1 MLKIKIGEVKSM
13 NKSKTVEYG
22 KYGYM
27 FIAPFFIVYL
37 IFQLYP
43 LVYTVWLSFVEN
55 YYKGLQ
61 QIGPNFVG
69 LNNYLSVLID
79 TDNNYQIVECAKFL
93 DTMKVMSI
101 KNTLVMWIF
110 NFVPQILLSL
120 LLAAW
125 FTDTTVKLKG
135 QGAFK
140 VIMFMPNIIT
150 ASTIAVLFYSLFNN
164 SGPFT
169 SVLRNLHIISQNY
182 DFMESKAGT
191 IGLIA
196 FMQFWMW
203 YGNTMIVLIAG
214 ILGINPSL
222 YEAAMVDG
230 ASSRQ
235 TFFSITLPL
244 LKPILQ
250 YTLVTSAIGGLQ
262 MYDIPAL
269 FNVSGTGDALPNYA
283 SQTITMYI
291 RRLGFT
297 TKDMG
302 KSAAASMILFVVTLV
317 ISLLFFALTREREP
331 KQKHA
336 VIK

>member
-1 MLKIKIGEVKSM
+1 MKK
-13 NKSKTVEYG
+13 KTVEYG
-22 KYGYM
+22 KYGYI
-27 FIAPFFIVYL
+27 FILPFFIVYFL
-37 IFQLYP
+37 FQLYP
-43 LVYTVWLSFVEN
+43 LIYTVWLSFVEN
-55 YYKGLQ
+55 YYRGLTQ
-61 QIGPNFVG
+61 VGPSFVG

-79 TDNNYQIVECAKFL
+79 TDSSYHVVEGAKFL
-93 DTMKVMSI
+93 DTMTVMSI
-101 KNTLVMWIF
+101 KNTIIMWVF
-110 NFVPQILLSL
+110 NFIPQILLSL
-120 LLAAW
+120 LLASW

-140 VIMFMPNIIT
+140 IIMYMPNIIT

-169 SVLRNLHIISQNY
+169 AVLRSIGIIDESF

-191 IGLIA
+191 VGLIA

-230 ASSRQ
+230 ATSGD
-235 TFFSITLPL
+235 TFRHITLPL

-269 FNVSGTGDALPNYA
+269 FNVSGTGEALPAYA

-291 RRLGFT
+291 RKLGFT

-302 KSAAASMILFVVTLV
+302 KSAAASMILFVVTLA
-317 ISLLFFALTREREP
+317 ISLLFFALTRDREP

>member
-1 MLKIKIGEVKSM
+1 MKK
-13 NKSKTVEYG
+13 NKTVEYG
-22 KYGYM
+22 KYGYL
-27 FIAPFFIVYL
+27 FIAPFFLVYA

-43 LVYTVWLSFVEN
+43 LIYTVWLSFVEN
-55 YYKGLQ
+55 YYRGLTQ
-61 QIGPNFVG
+61 VGPKFVG
-69 LNNYLSVLID
+69 LNNYLSVLIN
-79 TDNNYQIVECAKFL
+79 TDSAYKVVEGAKFL
-93 DTMKVMSI
+93 DTMTIMSI

-110 NFVPQILLSL
+110 NFIPQILMSL
-120 LLAAW
+120 LLASW

-140 VIMFMPNIIT
+140 VMMFMPNIIT

-169 SVLRNLHIISQNY
+169 NVLRNVGIIGEKY

-235 TFFSITLPL
+235 TFFDITLPL

-269 FNVSGTGDALPNYA
+269 FNVSGTGEALPAYA

-291 RRLGFT
+291 RKLGFT

-302 KSAAASMILFVVTLV
+302 KSAAASMILFFVTLV
-317 ISLLFFALTREREP
+317 ISLVFFAATRDREP
-331 KQKHA
+331 KQRHA
-336 VIK
+336 VVK

>member
-1 MLKIKIGEVKSM
+1 MR
-13 NKSKTVEYG
+13 NKKTVEYG
-22 KYGYM
+22 KYGYI
-27 FIAPFFIVYL
+27 FIAPFFIVYA

-43 LVYTVWLSFVEN
+43 LLYTIWLSFVEN
-55 YYKGLQ
+55 YYRGLTQ
-61 QIGPNFVG
+61 VGPKFVG

-79 TDNNYQIVECAKFL
+79 TDSNYKVVEGAKFL
-93 DTMKVMSI
+93 DTMTIMSI
-101 KNTLVMWIF
+101 KNTLIIWIF

-120 LLAAW
+120 LLASW

-140 VIMFMPNIIT
+140 VLMFMPNIIT
-150 ASTIAVLFYSLFNN
+150 ASSIAVLFYSLFCNT
-164 SGPFT
+164 GPFAMF
-169 SVLRNLHIISQNY
+169 LKNAGIIDQDY
-182 DFMESKAGT
+182 DFMESAAGT

-230 ASSRQ
+230 ASSTQ
-235 TFFSITLPL
+235 TFFNITLPL

-269 FNVSGTGDALPNYA
+269 FNVSGTGEALPAYA

-291 RRLGFT
+291 RKLGFV

-302 KSAAASMILFVVTLV
+302 KSAAASMILFFVTLA
-317 ISLLFFALTREREP
+317 ISLVFFAATRDREP

-336 VIK
+336 VVK

>member
-1 MLKIKIGEVKSM
+1 MKR
-13 NKSKTVEYG
+13 KTVEYG
-22 KYGYM
+22 KYGYF
-27 FIAPFFIVYL
+27 FILPFFLVYFL
-37 IFQLYP
+37 FQLYP
-43 LVYTVWLSFVEN
+43 LIYTVYLSFVE
-55 YYKGLQ
+55 YYQVKLGKFQ
-61 QIGPNFVG
+61 GPNFNG
-69 LNNYLSVLID
+69 
-79 TDNNYQIVECAKFL
+79 
-93 DTMKVMSI
+93 I
-101 KNTLVMWIF
+101 KNYILVLSDAKKGADGELVVTHWF
-110 NFVPQILLSL
+110 NNKAVQSIGNTIKIWVLNFIPQMLLAL
-120 LLAAW
+120 LLASW
-125 FTDTTVKLKG
+125 FTDTVVKLKG

-140 VIMFMPNIIT
+140 IMMFMPNIIT
-150 ASTIAVLFYSLFNN
+150 ASSIAVLFYSLFSAN
-164 SGPFT
+164 GPIAQMIGD
-169 SVLRNLHIISQNY
+169 RHI
-182 DFMESKAGT
+182 MESPGKT
-191 IGLIA
+191 VGLIA

>member
-1 MLKIKIGEVKSM
+1 MKQQ
-13 NKSKTVEYG
+13 KTVEYG
-22 KYGYM
+22 KYGYL
-27 FIAPFFIVYL
+27 FIAPFFIIYL
-37 IFQLYP
+37 VFQLYP

-55 YYKGLQ
+55 YFVGLRQ
-61 QIGPNFVG
+61 MGPKFVG
-69 LNNYLSVLID
+69 LNNYLSVLIN
-79 TDNNYQIVECAKFL
+79 TDNSYHIKEGAKLF
-93 DTMKVMSI
+93 DTMTCMSI
-101 KNTLVMWIF
+101 RQTLIIWIL
-110 NFVPQILLSL
+110 NFIPQILLSL
-120 LLAAW
+120 LLASW

-140 VIMFMPNIIT
+140 VMMFMPNIIT
-150 ASTIAVLFYSLFNN
+150 ASSIAVLFYSLFCNT
-164 SGPFT
+164 GPIYKMLQN
-169 SVLRNLHIISQNY
+169 VGIIKTY

-230 ASSRQ
+230 ANSKQ
-235 TFFSITLPL
+235 TFFNITLPL
-244 LKPILQ
+244 LMPILQ

-269 FNVSGTGDALPNYA
+269 FNVSGTGEALPAYA
-283 SQTITMYI
+283 SQTITMFI
-291 RRLGFT
+291 RKLGFVS
-297 TKDMG
+297 KDYG
-302 KSAAASMILFVVTLV
+302 KSAAASMILFVVTLA
-317 ISLLFFALTREREP
+317 ISMIFFALTKEREP

>member
-1 MLKIKIGEVKSM
+1 M
-13 NKSKTVEYG
+13 Y
-22 KYGYM
+22 
-27 FIAPFFIVYL
+27 
-37 IFQLYP
+37 
-43 LVYTVWLSFVEN
+43 
-55 YYKGLQ
+55 
-61 QIGPNFVG
+61 
-69 LNNYLSVLID
+69 
-79 TDNNYQIVECAKFL
+79 
-93 DTMKVMSI
+93 
-101 KNTLVMWIF
+101 
-110 NFVPQILLSL
+110 
-120 LLAAW
+120 
-125 FTDTTVKLKG
+125 
-135 QGAFK
+135 
-140 VIMFMPNIIT
+140 MPNIIT
-150 ASTIAVLFYSLFNN
+150 AATIAVLFYGMFEVNGPITTIFKDLGWCDKGGILNHGWASL
-164 SGPFT
+164 
-169 SVLRNLHIISQNY
+169 II
-182 DFMESKAGT
+182 
-191 IGLIA
+191 IA
-196 FMQFWMW
+196 FIQFWMW